1 MESRGND
8 ASCEAGGR
16 NMFASTLHWG
26 PNYDANR
33 YEMTTASYTH
43 PTDLSDDFH
52 TYGLIWTDSQITTYI
67 DDPANVVLNV
77 DYSEQSFW
85 DRGGFEAE
93 GRDNPWRGE
102 PNAAP
107 FNREFYLIL
116 NVAVGGTNGYFP
128 DGQCGKTWT
137 DQNNFWDQWGVWYPT
152 WEYPETN
159 NAAMKIDWIQVWDL
173 DTEEVVFTEQ

>member
-16 NMFASTLHWG
+16 NKFASTLHWG
-26 PNYDANR
+26 PNYDANK
-33 YEMTTASYTH
+33 YEMTTEQYTH
-43 PTDLSDDFH
+43 PSDLSDDFH
-52 TYGLIWTDSQITTYI
+52 IYGLIWTDDEITTYI
-67 DDPANVVLNV
+67 DDPSNVVLHV
-77 DYSEQSFW
+77 DTSTESFW
-85 DRGGFEAE
+85 DKGGFADE

-102 PNAAP
+102 PNNAP

-116 NVAVGGTNGYFP
+116 NVAVGGTMGYFP

-137 DQNNFWDQWGVWYPT
+137 TVNDFWNQWGQWYPT

-173 DTEEVVFTEQ
+173 DTEEVVFNQ